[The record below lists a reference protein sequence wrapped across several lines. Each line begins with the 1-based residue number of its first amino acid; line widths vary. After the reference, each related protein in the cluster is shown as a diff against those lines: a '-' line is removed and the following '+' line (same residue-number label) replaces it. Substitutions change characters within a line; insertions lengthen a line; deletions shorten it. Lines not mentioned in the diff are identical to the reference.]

1 MPYANQ
7 GTIAREWRAGGAEQM
22 KLSHTLRNYRDVLGD
37 SQGRVPPFEGC
48 TTHTRQHC
56 TTNGLLFAEKKAP
69 TTVAGC
75 GRDDSEQRRNAV
87 RRQELSWIDVELK

>member
-22 KLSHTLRNYRDVLGD
+22 KLSHTLRNCRDVLGD
-37 SQGRVPPFEGC
+37 SQGRVPPFEGY
-48 TTHTRQHC
+48 TTHPQQHC

-69 TTVAGC
+69 TVAGC

-87 RRQELSWIDVELK
+87 RRPPELRWIDVELK

>member
-1 MPYANQ
+1 
-7 GTIAREWRAGGAEQM
+7 M

-37 SQGRVPPFEGC
+37 SQGRVPPFEGY
-48 TTHTRQHC
+48 TTHPQQHC

-69 TTVAGC
+69 TVAGC

-87 RRQELSWIDVELK
+87 RRPPELRWIDVELK